1 MWLARRGST
10 VLTALGAATV
20 IFAPALVFVA
30 HGPGQPIE
38 NRAPEKYTGLDEGWD
53 SFGAFGRFIASRLP
67 LRTSSVRADAWVDE
81 HVFREDPAFGGAA
94 TPRVLR
100 GEQGFLFLA
109 DAIDVACAPHAAPDA
124 SAASLAELASIINA
138 SGREVLTMVAPD
150 KSTVHPELLPADLA
164 KRECF
169 EEYTDELWS
178 AMAAA
183 GIQGYVDLRAALKNE
198 SSRSREPLYF
208 RKDSHWD
215 SAGSLVAVK
224 AMVDALAPGLWSDS
238 EVHYLGLTRYGG
250 DLTVMQGGAGDDEA
264 PVYEVRRPD
273 VTSVSVAAIDDIA
286 HGFNRRFINDAPPG
300 RLIEG
305 RTVMFLDSYGLAALT
320 QFTYFFRD
328 LTIIHVDD
336 YEPVKF
342 WTAIEDADRVWFMT
356 VERALSYRLQ
366 YGFASRDF
374 LDLLSQGLTQKV

>member
-1 MWLARRGST
+1 
-10 VLTALGAATV
+10 
-20 IFAPALVFVA
+20 
-30 HGPGQPIE
+30 
-38 NRAPEKYTGLDEGWD
+38 
-53 SFGAFGRFIASRLP
+53 
-67 LRTSSVRADAWVDE
+67 VRADAWVDE

-109 DAIDVACAPHAAPDA
+109 DAIDVACAPHATPDA

-250 DLTVMQGGAGDDEA
+250 DLTVMQGGTGDDEA

-366 YGFASRDF
+366 HGFASRDF